1 MPSGLNTQ
9 TEREVRYEQ
18 RCIRQKIDLQSKDR
32 ELRFKK
38 RNEITF
44 EVDKEIEQLKKK
56 RTSVNVSRYVS
67 YH

>member
-18 RCIRQKIDLQSKDR
+18 RCIRQKIDLQNKDR

>member
-9 TEREVRYEQ
+9 TERELRYEQ

>member
-9 TEREVRYEQ
+9 TEREVRYEE
-18 RCIRQKIDLQSKDR
+18 RCIRQKIDLQNKDR

>member
-9 TEREVRYEQ
+9 TERELRYEQ
-18 RCIRQKIDLQSKDR
+18 RCIRQKIDLQNKDR

-38 RNEITF
+38 RNEIAF

>member
-9 TEREVRYEQ
+9 TERELRYEQ

-56 RTSVNVSRYVS
+56 RKSVIVCRYVS